1 LQVKLSYKPEQRLS
15 PARSLRPVNDS
26 INELFP
32 EPVIPMTAII
42 TSMLSD
48 SEDRDIISKAIGKFL
63 DERQECG
70 SWKINGEYGL
80 QKMEE
85 SRQTEL

>member
-1 LQVKLSYKPEQRLS
+1 
-15 PARSLRPVNDS
+15 
-26 INELFP
+26 
-32 EPVIPMTAII
+32 MTAII